1 MKTSPKT
8 LSVLNG
14 LLDEEIRCYRELLLA
29 MDRHLLALQGQD
41 PVEIGEALQKNLE
54 CVEAGR
60 EVGLRRMELTGR
72 LLTEAGLR
80 SDAGLHELLKDY
92 ADDVAL
98 PLREK
103 LDGISRLGRDIRN
116 INDRNRSLAEHGLDL
131 LRGDFRILADLVGDT
146 ADRPGED
153 GASGKLLSMRA

>member
-1 MKTSPKT
+1 MKTD
-8 LSVLNG
+8 LSALKKLDA
-14 LLDEEIRCYRELLLA
+14 LLDEETRCYRQLLLA

-54 CVEAGR
+54 CVESGR
-60 EVGLRRMELTGR
+60 EAGLKRLELTGR
-72 LLTEAGLR
+72 LLVEAGYR
-80 SDAGLHELLKDY
+80 SDAGLEALLMTY

-103 LDGISRLGRDIRN
+103 LDGIGSLGRDIRN

-131 LRGDFRILADLVGDT
+131 LRGDFRILADLVGET